1 VNKTQ
6 CNITKIAHEL
16 FIRFGFKAVT
26 VDEIAKQAGISKK
39 TLYENFEDK
48 DKIVVA
54 ALTSIDEDMCRQESE
69 IFNNSTNAIDEAI
82 GHMVML
88 EKTLKTMNANC
99 IPDLQKYYPIA
110 FMGFKEHQ
118 QQQLESIAKNLKRG
132 IKEGF
137 YRKNIDIQFCA
148 WYRMTTIFAMLQ
160 NAELAKR
167 FDPIASQIEM
177 MQHFL
182 YGISTL
188 KGHQLIEEHITK
200 FKKRK

>member
-1 VNKTQ
+1 
-6 CNITKIAHEL
+6 
-16 FIRFGFKAVT
+16 
-26 VDEIAKQAGISKK
+26 
-39 TLYENFEDK
+39 
-48 DKIVVA
+48 
-54 ALTSIDEDMCRQESE
+54 
-69 IFNNSTNAIDEAI
+69 
-82 GHMVML
+82 ML